1 MLDNDVINQY
11 DGLIFDM
18 DGTVI
23 DTMPSHA
30 KAWEMV
36 GQHFGYPFNG
46 NLLYEMGG
54 APVKTIALEMMK
66 RHAMPLD
73 QLNNVIELKREY
85 GKELIMKHAALLPA
99 ANVVRSFY
107 AKKPLALGTGSHRAM
122 TEILLDKFD
131 FEKYFS
137 AIITAEDIQN
147 HKPAPDTFLR
157 CAELI
162 KVKPQR
168 CLVFEDGDLGIQAG
182 LRAGMDVFDVRVNK
196 LLRDTSC

>member
-1 MLDNDVINQY
+1 MLDNNVINQY

-46 NLLYEMGG
+46 NLLYEMGS

-107 AKKPLALGTGSHRAM
+107 SKKPTFFSL
-122 TEILLDKFD
+122 IFD
-131 FEKYFS
+131 IVNFFDYMNGLS
-137 AIITAEDIQN
+137 TL
-147 HKPAPDTFLR
+147 TF
-157 CAELI
+157 
-162 KVKPQR
+162 
-168 CLVFEDGDLGIQAG
+168 
-182 LRAGMDVFDVRVNK
+182 
-196 LLRDTSC
+196 

>member
-1 MLDNDVINQY
+1 MLQNNFINEY

-107 AKKPLALGTGSHRAM
+107 SKKPLALGTGSHRAM

-137 AIITAEDIQN
+137 AIVTAEDIQH

-162 KVKPQR
+162 QVKPQR

-182 LRAGMDVFDVRVNK
+182 LNAGMDVFDVRVNK
-196 LLRDTSC
+196 LLRRPA